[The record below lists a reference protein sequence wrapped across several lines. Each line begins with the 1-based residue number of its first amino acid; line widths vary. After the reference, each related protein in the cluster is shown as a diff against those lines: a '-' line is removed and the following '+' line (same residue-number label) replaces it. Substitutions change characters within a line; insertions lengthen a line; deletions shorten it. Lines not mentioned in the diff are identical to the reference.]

1 MKKQILQKKTQS
13 SYNMITY
20 HRIRDYNNLR
30 TQNIILYII
39 YNIIIRIIIKSLSQI
54 KDLIKNL
61 RIIEPNLLKSSDSRQ
76 SFYNNHR
83 ILS

>member
-20 HRIRDYNNLR
+20 HRIKDYINPR

-39 YNIIIRIIIKSLSQI
+39 LYIIIRVIIKS
-54 KDLIKNL
+54 
-61 RIIEPNLLKSSDSRQ
+61 
-76 SFYNNHR
+76 
-83 ILS
+83 